1 MIEFTQILFTQGADE
16 IIPNK
21 GAWSLIVFV
30 GELLLATS
38 VYVFKLRR
46 RNHFWLWLVLCLSCF
61 IGFAYSWSLIP
72 YINSVTSIIF
82 SILFFFIAFFGLI
95 GSLMACFKVNIQAAM
110 FLGTAGY
117 AMQHFTYKLIQIV
130 IGSIEK
136 GIPSF
141 VDNNYGIYGIYAS
154 FVIISLPI
162 FYNMFGKKIHN
173 NETLIIEDSRLLI
186 ISIILIICTV
196 ILNLIYESFVK
207 VSNLTLF
214 IVGCLFDMVC
224 CFLTLFIEFEM
235 LKSKEISEAYIQM
248 KTIWESEKKQL
259 EISKENMD
267 YMKIL
272 AHDLKHELNE
282 STLLISKDKVN
293 ELNHRIA
300 AFGNSIKTGND
311 ILDLVIAERT
321 LIVQKENINLSIIA
335 DGSVLSNMKQSDCYS
350 LFMNIMDNAIDAVKE
365 LPKDQREISLAV
377 RESMGMILIHE
388 VNPFQGTLNFKDGL
402 PQTTK
407 RDSMY
412 HGFGTKS
419 IKGIVDSYSGD
430 CEISIK
436 DNNIYVL
443 NILLPKNIIQKEN
456 TDLNYVVHPSHWTK
470 EQ

>member
-282 STLLISKDKVN
+282 STLLISKDKVD

-407 RDSMY
+407 RDSIY

-443 NILLPKNIIQKEN
+443 NILLPKNMIQKEN
-456 TDLNYVVHPSHWTK
+456 IDLN
-470 EQ
+470 

>member
-1 MIEFTQILFTQGADE
+1 MIEFTKILFTQGADE

-162 FYNMFGKKIHN
+162 FYNMFGKKIHK
-173 NETLIIEDSRLLI
+173 NETLIIEDSKLLI
-186 ISIILIICTV
+186 ISIILIICTI

-207 VSNLTLF
+207 VSNLALF

-282 STLLISKDKVN
+282 STLLISKDKVD
-293 ELNHRIA
+293 ELNRRIA

-388 VNPFQGTLNFKDGL
+388 VNPFKGTLNFKDGL

-407 RDSMY
+407 GDSMY
-412 HGFGTKS
+412 HGLGTKS

-456 TDLNYVVHPSHWTK
+456 TDLY
-470 EQ
+470 

>member
-1 MIEFTQILFTQGADE
+1 MIEFNQILFTQGADE

-235 LKSKEISEAYIQM
+235 LKSKEISEAYVQM

-282 STLLISKDKVN
+282 STLLISKDKVD
-293 ELNHRIA
+293 ELNRRIA

-388 VNPFQGTLNFKDGL
+388 VNPFKGTLNFKDGL

-407 RDSMY
+407 GDSMY
-412 HGFGTKS
+412 HGLGTKS

-456 TDLNYVVHPSHWTK
+456 TDLD
-470 EQ
+470 

>member
-162 FYNMFGKKIHN
+162 FYNMFGKKIHK

-207 VSNLTLF
+207 ASNLTLF

-235 LKSKEISEAYIQM
+235 LKSKELSEAYIQM

-282 STLLISKDKVN
+282 STLLISKDKVD
-293 ELNHRIA
+293 ELNRRIA

-388 VNPFQGTLNFKDGL
+388 VNPFKGTLNFKDGL

-407 RDSMY
+407 GDSMY
-412 HGFGTKS
+412 HGLGTKS

-456 TDLNYVVHPSHWTK
+456 TDLY
-470 EQ
+470 

>member
-162 FYNMFGKKIHN
+162 FYNMFGKKIHK

-186 ISIILIICTV
+186 ISIILIICTI

-282 STLLISKDKVN
+282 STLLISKNKVD
-293 ELNHRIA
+293 ELNRRIA

-443 NILLPKNIIQKEN
+443 NILLPKNMIQKEN
-456 TDLNYVVHPSHWTK
+456 IDLN
-470 EQ
+470 

>member
-162 FYNMFGKKIHN
+162 FYNMFGKKIHK

-207 VSNLTLF
+207 ASNLTLF

-235 LKSKEISEAYIQM
+235 LKSKELSEAYIQM

-282 STLLISKDKVN
+282 STLLISKDKVD
-293 ELNHRIA
+293 ELNRRIA

-388 VNPFQGTLNFKDGL
+388 VNPFKGTLNFKDGL

-407 RDSMY
+407 GDSMY
-412 HGFGTKS
+412 HGLGTKS

-430 CEISIK
+430 CEISIRIT
-436 DNNIYVL
+436 IYTFL
-443 NILLPKNIIQKEN
+443 TSFFQRI
-456 TDLNYVVHPSHWTK
+456 
-470 EQ
+470 

>member
-1 MIEFTQILFTQGADE
+1 MIEFNQILFTQGADE

-282 STLLISKDKVN
+282 STLLISKDKVD

-456 TDLNYVVHPSHWTK
+456 TDLD
-470 EQ
+470 

>member
-1 MIEFTQILFTQGADE
+1 MIEFNQILFTQGADE

-173 NETLIIEDSRLLI
+173 NETLIIKDSRLLI

-282 STLLISKDKVN
+282 STLLISKDKVD
-293 ELNHRIA
+293 ELNRRIA

-443 NILLPKNIIQKEN
+443 NILLPKNMIQKEN
-456 TDLNYVVHPSHWTK
+456 IDLN
-470 EQ
+470 

>member
-1 MIEFTQILFTQGADE
+1 MIEFNQILFTQGADE

-282 STLLISKDKVN
+282 STLLISKDKVD

-388 VNPFQGTLNFKDGL
+388 VNPFKGTLNFKDGL

-407 RDSMY
+407 GDSMY
-412 HGFGTKS
+412 HGLGTKS

-443 NILLPKNIIQKEN
+443 NILLPKNMIQKEN
-456 TDLNYVVHPSHWTK
+456 IDLD
-470 EQ
+470 

>member
-1 MIEFTQILFTQGADE
+1 MIEFTKILFTQGADE

-207 VSNLTLF
+207 VSNLALF

-282 STLLISKDKVN
+282 STLLISKDKVD
-293 ELNHRIA
+293 ELNRRIA

-388 VNPFQGTLNFKDGL
+388 VNPFKGTLNFKDGL

-407 RDSMY
+407 GDSMY
-412 HGFGTKS
+412 HGLGTKS

-456 TDLNYVVHPSHWTK
+456 TDLY
-470 EQ
+470 

>member
-1 MIEFTQILFTQGADE
+1 MIEFNQILFTQEADE

-162 FYNMFGKKIHN
+162 FYNMFGKKIHK

-282 STLLISKDKVN
+282 STLLISKDKVD
-293 ELNHRIA
+293 ELNRRIA

-388 VNPFQGTLNFKDGL
+388 VNPFKGTLNFKDGL

-407 RDSMY
+407 GDSMY
-412 HGFGTKS
+412 HGLGTKS

-456 TDLNYVVHPSHWTK
+456 TDLY
-470 EQ
+470 

>member
-1 MIEFTQILFTQGADE
+1 MIEFNQILFTQGADE

-82 SILFFFIAFFGLI
+82 SILFFFIVFFGLI

-282 STLLISKDKVN
+282 STLLISKDKVD

-388 VNPFQGTLNFKDGL
+388 VNPFKGTLNFKDGL

-456 TDLNYVVHPSHWTK
+456 TDLN
-470 EQ
+470 

>member
-1 MIEFTQILFTQGADE
+1 MIEFNQILFTQGADE

-162 FYNMFGKKIHN
+162 FYNMFGKKIHK

-214 IVGCLFDMVC
+214 IVSCLFDMVC

-235 LKSKEISEAYIQM
+235 LKSKEISEAYVQM

-282 STLLISKDKVN
+282 STLLISKDKVD
-293 ELNHRIA
+293 ELNRRIA

-321 LIVQKENINLSIIA
+321 LIVQKENISLSIIA
-335 DGSVLSNMKQSDCYS
+335 DGSFLSNMKQSDCYS

-388 VNPFQGTLNFKDGL
+388 VNPFKGTLNFKDGL

-407 RDSMY
+407 GDSMY
-412 HGFGTKS
+412 HGLGTKS

-443 NILLPKNIIQKEN
+443 NILLPKNMIQKEN
-456 TDLNYVVHPSHWTK
+456 TDLN
-470 EQ
+470 

>member
-1 MIEFTQILFTQGADE
+1 MIEFNQILFTQGADE

-162 FYNMFGKKIHN
+162 FYNMFGKKIHK

-214 IVGCLFDMVC
+214 VVGCLFDMVC

-235 LKSKEISEAYIQM
+235 LKSKEISEAYVQM

-282 STLLISKDKVN
+282 STLLISKDKVD
-293 ELNHRIA
+293 ELNRRIA

-388 VNPFQGTLNFKDGL
+388 VNPFKGTLNFKDGL

-407 RDSMY
+407 GDSMY
-412 HGFGTKS
+412 HGLGTKS

-443 NILLPKNIIQKEN
+443 NILLPKNMIQKEN
-456 TDLNYVVHPSHWTK
+456 TDLN
-470 EQ
+470 

>member
-1 MIEFTQILFTQGADE
+1 MIEFTKILFTQGADE

-162 FYNMFGKKIHN
+162 FYNMFGKKIHK

-186 ISIILIICTV
+186 ISIILIICTI

-282 STLLISKDKVN
+282 STLLISKDKVD
-293 ELNHRIA
+293 ELNRRIA

-388 VNPFQGTLNFKDGL
+388 VNPFKGKLNFKDGL

-407 RDSMY
+407 GDSMY
-412 HGFGTKS
+412 HGLGTKS
-419 IKGIVDSYSGD
+419 IKGIIDSYSGD

-456 TDLNYVVHPSHWTK
+456 TDLN
-470 EQ
+470 

>member
-46 RNHFWLWLVLCLSCF
+46 RNHFWLWLVLCLGCF

-235 LKSKEISEAYIQM
+235 LKSKEISEAYVQM

-282 STLLISKDKVN
+282 STLLISKDKVD
-293 ELNHRIA
+293 ELNRRIA

-388 VNPFQGTLNFKDGL
+388 VNPFKGTLNFKDGL

-456 TDLNYVVHPSHWTK
+456 TDLD
-470 EQ
+470 

>member
-1 MIEFTQILFTQGADE
+1 MIEFTKILFTQGADE

-293 ELNHRIA
+293 ELNRRIA

-388 VNPFQGTLNFKDGL
+388 VNPFKGTLNFKDGL

-407 RDSMY
+407 GDSMY
-412 HGFGTKS
+412 HGLGTKS

-456 TDLNYVVHPSHWTK
+456 TDLY
-470 EQ
+470 

>member
-1 MIEFTQILFTQGADE
+1 MIEFNQILFTQGADE

-282 STLLISKDKVN
+282 STLLISKDKVD

-350 LFMNIMDNAIDAVKE
+350 LFMIIMDNAIDAVKE

-388 VNPFQGTLNFKDGL
+388 VNPFKGTLNFKDGL

-456 TDLNYVVHPSHWTK
+456 TDLD
-470 EQ
+470 

>member
-141 VDNNYGIYGIYAS
+141 VDNNYEIYGIYAS

-162 FYNMFGKKIHN
+162 FYNMFGKKIHK

-186 ISIILIICTV
+186 ISIILIICTI

-282 STLLISKDKVN
+282 STLLISKDKVD
-293 ELNHRIA
+293 ELNRRIA

-388 VNPFQGTLNFKDGL
+388 VNPFKGTLNFKDGL

-407 RDSMY
+407 GDSMY
-412 HGFGTKS
+412 HGLGTKS

-456 TDLNYVVHPSHWTK
+456 TDLY
-470 EQ
+470 

>member
-162 FYNMFGKKIHN
+162 FYNMFGKKIHK

-186 ISIILIICTV
+186 ISIILIICTI

-267 YMKIL
+267 YMRIL

-282 STLLISKDKVN
+282 STLLISKDKVD
-293 ELNHRIA
+293 ELNRRIA

-365 LPKDQREISLAV
+365 LSKDQREISLAV

-388 VNPFQGTLNFKDGL
+388 VNPFKGTLNFKDGL

-407 RDSMY
+407 GDSMY
-412 HGFGTKS
+412 HGLGTKS

-456 TDLNYVVHPSHWTK
+456 TDHN
-470 EQ
+470 

>member
-162 FYNMFGKKIHN
+162 FYNMFGKKIHK

-196 ILNLIYESFVK
+196 ILNLIYESFIK
-207 VSNLTLF
+207 ASNLTLF

-235 LKSKEISEAYIQM
+235 LKSKELSEAYIQM

-282 STLLISKDKVN
+282 STLLISKDKVD
-293 ELNHRIA
+293 ELNRRIA

-388 VNPFQGTLNFKDGL
+388 VNPFKGTLNFKDGL

-407 RDSMY
+407 GDSMY
-412 HGFGTKS
+412 HGLGTKS

-443 NILLPKNIIQKEN
+443 NILLPKNMIQKEN
-456 TDLNYVVHPSHWTK
+456 TDLN
-470 EQ
+470 

>member
-72 YINSVTSIIF
+72 FINSVTSIIF

-162 FYNMFGKKIHN
+162 FYNMFGKNIHN

-293 ELNHRIA
+293 ELNRRIA

-443 NILLPKNIIQKEN
+443 NILLPKNMIQKEN
-456 TDLNYVVHPSHWTK
+456 IDLD
-470 EQ
+470 

>member
-1 MIEFTQILFTQGADE
+1 MIEFNQILFTQGADE

-173 NETLIIEDSRLLI
+173 NETLIIKDSRLLI

-282 STLLISKDKVN
+282 STLFISKDKVD
-293 ELNHRIA
+293 ELNRRIA

-443 NILLPKNIIQKEN
+443 NILLPKNMIQKEN
-456 TDLNYVVHPSHWTK
+456 IDLN
-470 EQ
+470 

>member
-173 NETLIIEDSRLLI
+173 NETLIIKDSRLLI

-207 VSNLTLF
+207 VSNLALF

-282 STLLISKDKVN
+282 STLLISKDKVD

-443 NILLPKNIIQKEN
+443 NILLPKNMIQKEN
-456 TDLNYVVHPSHWTK
+456 IDLN
-470 EQ
+470 

>member
-162 FYNMFGKKIHN
+162 FYNMFGKKIHK

-282 STLLISKDKVN
+282 STLLISKDKVD
-293 ELNHRIA
+293 ELNRRIA

-388 VNPFQGTLNFKDGL
+388 VNPFKGTLNFKDGL

-407 RDSMY
+407 GDSMY
-412 HGFGTKS
+412 HGLGTKS

-456 TDLNYVVHPSHWTK
+456 IDLN
-470 EQ
+470 

>member
-173 NETLIIEDSRLLI
+173 NETLIIKDSRLLI

-282 STLLISKDKVN
+282 STLLISKDKVD
-293 ELNHRIA
+293 ELNRRIA

-388 VNPFQGTLNFKDGL
+388 VNPFKGTLNFKDGL

-456 TDLNYVVHPSHWTK
+456 TDLY
-470 EQ
+470 

>member
-162 FYNMFGKKIHN
+162 FYNMFGKKIHK

-282 STLLISKDKVN
+282 STLLISKDKVD
-293 ELNHRIA
+293 ELNRRIA

-335 DGSVLSNMKQSDCYS
+335 DGSVLSKMKHSDGYS

-388 VNPFQGTLNFKDGL
+388 VNPFKGTLNFKDGL

-407 RDSMY
+407 GDSMY
-412 HGFGTKS
+412 HGLGTKS

-456 TDLNYVVHPSHWTK
+456 TDLY
-470 EQ
+470 

>member
-235 LKSKEISEAYIQM
+235 LKSKEISEAYVQM

-282 STLLISKDKVN
+282 STLLISKDKID
-293 ELNHRIA
+293 ELNRRIA

-350 LFMNIMDNAIDAVKE
+350 LFMNIMDNAIDAVKG

-377 RESMGMILIHE
+377 RKSMGMILIHE
-388 VNPFQGTLNFKDGL
+388 VNPFKGTLNFKDGL

-407 RDSMY
+407 GDSMY
-412 HGFGTKS
+412 HGLGTKS

-456 TDLNYVVHPSHWTK
+456 TDLY
-470 EQ
+470 

>member
-1 MIEFTQILFTQGADE
+1 MIEFTKILFTQGADE

-154 FVIISLPI
+154 FVITSLPI
-162 FYNMFGKKIHN
+162 FYNMFGKKIHK

-186 ISIILIICTV
+186 ISIILIICTI

-282 STLLISKDKVN
+282 STLLISKDKVD
-293 ELNHRIA
+293 ELNRRIA

-388 VNPFQGTLNFKDGL
+388 VNPFKGTLNFKDGL

-407 RDSMY
+407 GDSMY
-412 HGFGTKS
+412 HGLGTKS

-456 TDLNYVVHPSHWTK
+456 TDLN
-470 EQ
+470 

>member
-1 MIEFTQILFTQGADE
+1 MIEFNQILFTQGADE

-293 ELNHRIA
+293 ELNRRIA

-443 NILLPKNIIQKEN
+443 NILLPKNMIQKEN
-456 TDLNYVVHPSHWTK
+456 IDLN
-470 EQ
+470 

>member
-1 MIEFTQILFTQGADE
+1 MIEFNQILFTQGADE

-282 STLLISKDKVN
+282 STLLISKDKVD
-293 ELNHRIA
+293 ELNRRIA

-388 VNPFQGTLNFKDGL
+388 VNPFKGTLNFKDGL

-407 RDSMY
+407 GDSMY
-412 HGFGTKS
+412 HGLGTKS

-456 TDLNYVVHPSHWTK
+456 TDLY
-470 EQ
+470 

>member
-282 STLLISKDKVN
+282 STLLISKDKVD

-388 VNPFQGTLNFKDGL
+388 VNPFKGTLNFKDGL

-456 TDLNYVVHPSHWTK
+456 TDLD
-470 EQ
+470 

>member
-1 MIEFTQILFTQGADE
+1 MIEFNQILFTQGADE

-388 VNPFQGTLNFKDGL
+388 VNPFKGTLNFKDGL

-456 TDLNYVVHPSHWTK
+456 TDLN
-470 EQ
+470 

>member
-21 GAWSLIVFV
+21 GAWSLIAFV

-72 YINSVTSIIF
+72 YFNSVTSIIF
-82 SILFFFIAFFGLI
+82 SILFFFIAYFGLI

-162 FYNMFGKKIHN
+162 FYYMFGKKIHKN
-173 NETLIIEDSRLLI
+173 GTLIIEDSRLLI
-186 ISIILIICTV
+186 ISIILIICTA

-214 IVGCLFDMVC
+214 TVGCLFDMVC

-272 AHDLKHELNE
+272 AHDLKHELSE
-282 STLLISKDKVN
+282 STLLISKDKVD
-293 ELNHRIA
+293 ELNRRIA

-388 VNPFQGTLNFKDGL
+388 VNPFKGTLNFKDGL

-407 RDSMY
+407 GDSMY

-443 NILLPKNIIQKEN
+443 NILLPKNMNQKEN
-456 TDLNYVVHPSHWTK
+456 TALN
-470 EQ
+470 

>member
-1 MIEFTQILFTQGADE
+1 MIEFTKILFTQGADE

-38 VYVFKLRR
+38 VYVFKLRK

-173 NETLIIEDSRLLI
+173 NETLIIKDSRLLI

-282 STLLISKDKVN
+282 STLLISKDKVDK
-293 ELNHRIA
+293 LNRRIA

-388 VNPFQGTLNFKDGL
+388 VNPFKGTLNFKDGL

-407 RDSMY
+407 GDSMY
-412 HGFGTKS
+412 HGLGTKS

-456 TDLNYVVHPSHWTK
+456 TDLY
-470 EQ
+470 

>member
-1 MIEFTQILFTQGADE
+1 MIEFNQILFTQGADE

-141 VDNNYGIYGIYAS
+141 VDNNYGIYEIYAS

-282 STLLISKDKVN
+282 STLLISKDKVD
-293 ELNHRIA
+293 ELNRRIA

-443 NILLPKNIIQKEN
+443 NILLPKNMIQKEN
-456 TDLNYVVHPSHWTK
+456 IDLN
-470 EQ
+470 

>member
-1 MIEFTQILFTQGADE
+1 MIEFTKILFTQGADE

-162 FYNMFGKKIHN
+162 FYNMFGKKIHK

-186 ISIILIICTV
+186 ISIILIICTI

-267 YMKIL
+267 YMRIL

-282 STLLISKDKVN
+282 STLLISKDKVD
-293 ELNHRIA
+293 ELNRRIA

-388 VNPFQGTLNFKDGL
+388 VNPFKGTLNFKDGL

-407 RDSMY
+407 GDSMY
-412 HGFGTKS
+412 HGLGTKS

-456 TDLNYVVHPSHWTK
+456 TDLN
-470 EQ
+470 

>member
-117 AMQHFTYKLIQIV
+117 AMQHFTYKLIQII

-162 FYNMFGKKIHN
+162 FYNMFGKKIHK

-186 ISIILIICTV
+186 ISIILIICTI

-282 STLLISKDKVN
+282 STLLISKDKVD
-293 ELNHRIA
+293 ELNRRIA

-388 VNPFQGTLNFKDGL
+388 VNPFKGTLNFKDGL

-407 RDSMY
+407 GDSMY
-412 HGFGTKS
+412 HGLGTKS

-456 TDLNYVVHPSHWTK
+456 TDLN
-470 EQ
+470 

>member
-162 FYNMFGKKIHN
+162 FYNMFGKKIHK

-186 ISIILIICTV
+186 ISIILIICTI

-282 STLLISKDKVN
+282 STLLISKDKVD
-293 ELNHRIA
+293 ELNRRIA

-388 VNPFQGTLNFKDGL
+388 VNPFKGTLNFKDGL

-407 RDSMY
+407 GDSMY
-412 HGFGTKS
+412 HGLGTKS

-456 TDLNYVVHPSHWTK
+456 TDLY
-470 EQ
+470 

>member
-173 NETLIIEDSRLLI
+173 NETLIIKDSRLLI

-282 STLLISKDKVN
+282 STLLISKDKVD

-388 VNPFQGTLNFKDGL
+388 VNPFKGTLNFKDGL

-443 NILLPKNIIQKEN
+443 NILLPKNMIQKEN
-456 TDLNYVVHPSHWTK
+456 IDLD
-470 EQ
+470 